1 MLGRPVVLR
10 WTGRLASESLTT
22 DTLRRTVWH
31 MLALSVDGAKHL
43 AIAIIVG
50 FIVLSVVSAAAI
62 SNITTK
68 IVAML
73 VFAGFALGVW
83 TQRTNLVDCADRARD
98 KVAVGDA
105 SDTAC
110 TFFGATITVPG
121 VDVPGGDDT
130 GA

>member
-1 MLGRPVVLR
+1 
-10 WTGRLASESLTT
+10 
-22 DTLRRTVWH
+22 

-43 AIAIIVG
+43 AVAIIVG
-50 FIVLSVVSAAAI
+50 FVVLSVVSAAAI

-68 IVAML
+68 IVSML
-73 VFAGFALGVW
+73 VFAGFALGAW
-83 TQRTNLVDCADRARD
+83 TQRANLVDCAERARD

-110 TFFGATITVPG
+110 TFFGASITVPG
-121 VDVPGGDDT
+121 IDVPDVPDVPGGDET